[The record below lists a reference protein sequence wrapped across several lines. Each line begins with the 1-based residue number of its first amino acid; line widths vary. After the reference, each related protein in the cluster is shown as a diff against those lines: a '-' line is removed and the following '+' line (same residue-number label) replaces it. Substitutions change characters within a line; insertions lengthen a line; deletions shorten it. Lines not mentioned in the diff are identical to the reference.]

1 MNRDYIKFVISSL
14 RRRKLRSW
22 LTMLGIF
29 IGIASV
35 VSLIGLGEGLREAI
49 NSQFGALG
57 TDFLRITAT
66 GGMGPPGTGVVNP
79 LSDKELN
86 EIEKIPGIK
95 EVAGRIIESGKL
107 VFNRNAGF
115 EYAASMP
122 DGKAREVMEDVL
134 NMEIEKGRMLKDGDK
149 GVVVLGSSFAEED
162 TMFGKPILPG
172 SKIKLQDIEFKV
184 IGILEKSGNM
194 MLDGMVFM
202 NEDEMRDMFDREKD
216 EYDLIVARFDQSAD
230 VDKITADVEKK
241 IRRVRGVKEG
251 EEDFSVET
259 PASIIESVN
268 STLLGIQIFVYIIAG
283 ISLLVGGIGIMN
295 TMYTAVVERTK
306 EIGIMKSIGATNSTI
321 FSLFFIESGFLG
333 IVGGIIGAT
342 LGFLAAHGL
351 AFIGR
356 LALGADIISAYITPQ
371 LIIGALL
378 FSFILGSFFGTF
390 PAIQASK
397 LNPVEAIRSTK

>member
-86 EIEKIPGIK
+86 EIEKVPGIK